1 MVRRQWGVWVAICA
15 VSAWLGLAG
24 AASAQATG
32 GAAPGAEAAV
42 AVEAPPPDDARA
54 LFLRGQ
60 TAYSQGDYEDAATLW
75 EQAYALEARVG
86 LQYNLSQVYE
96 RLGRLEEA
104 AGTLERY
111 VAGTAPEDERL
122 PDARARLAAIR
133 ERVARTAV
141 RLQGGPEGGV
151 LLVDGEDRGRLPRPD
166 PLLLTPGSHDIRVR
180 APGYADFA
188 ASVAVPAGQVV
199 DVGIEMQR
207 VSGGGGEPSLGS
219 ILTMAGGGVVLAT
232 GLILGGVALSQAGS
246 APSRTSPEAD
256 GARTL
261 ALVSDILWPV
271 GAAAIA
277 GGLIWLIIDVT
288 SGGASSTEQAR
299 LHVTPL
305 LAPGLAALSASG
317 TF

>member
-1 MVRRQWGVWVAICA
+1 MVRRHWGVWVAICA
-15 VSAWLGLAG
+15 VCAWLGQG
-24 AASAQATG
+24 SSASAQATA
-32 GAAPGAEAAV
+32 GAAAV
-42 AVEAPPPDDARA
+42 AVEAPPADDARG

-60 TAYSQGDYEDAATLW
+60 TAYSQGDYEDAASLW
-75 EQAYALEARVG
+75 ERAYALEARVG

-96 RLGRLEEA
+96 RLGRLEDA
-104 AGTLERY
+104 AAALDRY
-111 VAGTAPEDERL
+111 VGGTAPEDERL

-133 ERVARTAV
+133 ERIGRTAV

-207 VSGGGGEPSLGS
+207 ISGGGGEPSLGS
-219 ILTMAGGGVVLAT
+219 ILTMAGGGVVLVT
-232 GLILGGVALSQAGS
+232 GLILGGVALDQAGS

-271 GAAAIA
+271 GAAAVA
-277 GGLIWLIIDVT
+277 GGLIWLIVDVT
-288 SGGASSTEQAR
+288 SGGGGSSEQAS

-305 LAPGLAALSASG
+305 VAPGLAGLSASG
-317 TF
+317 QF

>member
-1 MVRRQWGVWVAICA
+1 MVSRQWGGWVAVLVA
-15 VSAWLGLAG
+15 VFAG
-24 AASAQATG
+24 QGRVVEAQTTG
-32 GAAPGAEAAV
+32 SAAV
-42 AVEAPPPDDARA
+42 AVAEAPPDDARA

-86 LQYNLSQVYE
+86 LQYNLSQAYE
-96 RLGRLEEA
+96 RLGRLEDA
-104 AGTLERY
+104 ANALESYVGGTS
-111 VAGTAPEDERL
+111 PEDERL

-133 ERVARTAV
+133 ERIGRTAV

-166 PLLLTPGSHDIRVR
+166 PLLVTPGSHEIRVR
-180 APGYADFA
+180 ASGYAEFA

-207 VSGGGGEPSLGS
+207 VGGGGEPSLGA

-232 GLILGGVALSQAGS
+232 GLILGGVALDQAGS

-256 GARTL
+256 SARTL

-277 GGLIWLIIDVT
+277 GGLVWLIVDVT
-288 SGGASSTEQAR
+288 SGGGSSGQAR
-299 LHVTPL
+299 LEIVPL
-305 LAPGLAALSASG
+305 LAPGLAGLTASG
-317 TF
+317 HF

>member
-1 MVRRQWGVWVAICA
+1 MVRRQWGVWVAVCA
-15 VSAWLGLAG
+15 VSAWLGQGSAV
-24 AASAQATG
+24 SAQATG
-32 GAAPGAEAAV
+32 GAAPGVEAV
-42 AVEAPPPDDARA
+42 AVEAPPADDARG

-60 TAYSQGDYEDAATLW
+60 TAYSQGDYEDAASLW
-75 EQAYALEARVG
+75 ERAYALEARVG

-96 RLGRLEEA
+96 RLGRLEDA
-104 AGTLERY
+104 AAALERY
-111 VAGTAPEDERL
+111 VGGTAPDDARL

-133 ERVARTAV
+133 ERIGRTAV

-166 PLLLTPGSHDIRVR
+166 PLLLTPGSHEIRVR

-207 VSGGGGEPSLGS
+207 VAGGGGEPSLGS

-288 SGGASSTEQAR
+288 SGGGGSSEQAS
-299 LHVTPL
+299 LQVTPL
-305 LAPGLAALSASG
+305 VAPELAGLSASG
-317 TF
+317 RF